1 MERNMHDIEQMI
13 ADAQAREAERRR
25 QREDAQAR
33 EEEWR
38 RQEKITWLT
47 RRIGT
52 QLGVEWLNLGEIRVL
67 RGGTPALFFSHQG
80 GSYALSFSNSAYTA
94 TWILK
99 RFMPDNRIIKKL
111 INHYSDSQQ
120 VKDLILLAVRDLS
133 GVPEEDKGEISF

>member
-1 MERNMHDIEQMI
+1 MHDIDQMI

-38 RQEKITWLT
+38 RQEKIAGLT
-47 RRIGT
+47 RRIGAH
-52 QLGVEWLNLGEIRVL
+52 LGVEWLEMGEIYVL
-67 RGGTPALFFSHQG
+67 CGGTPALFFSHQG